1 MRKRYT
7 VVAIALAAAMA
18 LTGCS
23 MDDVKEKFTGTQ
35 AAESQTVTGGSIE
48 IESYRPEE
56 CVSLAEYKGI
66 EVDCTVTDDDVQ
78 KKIDELVS
86 QNVTYTHVKKGTV
99 KKGMD
104 VNIDYVGKIDGKKFD
119 NGSAEDQM
127 LEVGSSGYIDGFDDG
142 LIGMKVGE
150 TKDLNLTFPS
160 DYSLNESLA
169 GKDVVFTVT
178 LNYIAKEKKPDFND
192 KFVKANTTYK
202 TVEAYKKGT
211 KEELQQTKK
220 ENAGSTALATVLQ
233 NSKAISIP
241 ATLKEAEKQQIS
253 NYNEAMIAQYGMDLT
268 SYLEQVNMSQEQY
281 ETQLNNYAEDNALM
295 LLVVES
301 IAAKENLTAT
311 EEERNAA
318 MQTTLTNSGMTEEQ
332 YRSQYKSIYGD
343 VFAFEEFLRQSV
355 LYEKVLNLLQENAVI
370 KE

>member
-7 VVAIALAAAMA
+7 VVAMALAAAMA

-23 MDDVKEKFTGTQ
+23 IDDVKEKFVGTQ

-56 CVSLAEYKGI
+56 CVTLAEYKGI

-86 QNVTYTHVKKGTV
+86 QNVSYTHVKKGTV

-127 LEVGSSGYIDGFDDG
+127 IEVGNSGYIDGFDDG

-160 DYSLNESLA
+160 DYTLNKSLA

-211 KEELQQTKK
+211 KEELKQTKK

-253 NYNEAMIAQYGMDLT
+253 KYNEAMIAQYGMDLT

-281 ETQLNNYAEDNALM
+281 ETQLDTYAEDNALM
-295 LLVVES
+295 LLVIES

-343 VFAFEEFLRQSV
+343 AFAFEEFLRQSV
-355 LYEKVLNLLQENAVI
+355 LYEKVLNLIQENAVI